1 MVNIIHPTAIIMEG
15 AILGEDNNIGPY
27 SIIGSK
33 VILGNKNILKSHVV
47 IDGNTSI
54 GHENIFYPFASIGA
68 DPQDKKYKGE
78 ASKLVIGDKNIF
90 REYTTANPGTETGGM
105 ITQVGNNGLFMAA
118 SHIAHD
124 CFIGDD
130 VTLANSVALAGHVHV
145 GNFAIIGG
153 LSAVLQRT
161 RIGAHAMIGGMSGV
175 AEDVIPYGVVMGERA
190 HLAGLNV
197 VGLKRR
203 NFSKEVMHEIR
214 RAFEMIFI
222 NANLTFSERLR
233 MAKEEFIDSPEVMLM
248 LDFLAEDTTR
258 AICKPNKNV
267 LKNI

>member
-1 MVNIIHPTAIIMEG
+1 MVNIIHPTAVIMEG
-15 AILGEDNNIGPY
+15 AVLGENNNIGPY
-27 SIIGSK
+27 SIVGSN
-33 VILGNKNILKSHVV
+33 VRLGDNNILKSHVV
-47 IDGNTSI
+47 LDGHTTI
-54 GHENIFYPFASIGA
+54 GNNNQFFSFASIGSIT
-68 DPQDKKYKGE
+68 QDKKYQGE
-78 ASKLVIGDKNIF
+78 ESYLVIGNNNVF
-90 REYTTANPGTETGGM
+90 REYTTANPGTFKGSTTK
-105 ITQVGNNGLFMAA
+105 IGNNCLFMAS
-118 SHIAHD
+118 SHVAHD
-124 CFIGDD
+124 CFVGND

-145 GNFAIIGG
+145 GDFAIIGG

-190 HLAGLNV
+190 YLAGLNV

-222 NANLTFSERLR
+222 NDNLTFSERLR
-233 MAKEEFIDSPEVMLM
+233 MAKEEFIDSAEVMLM
-248 LDFLAEDTTR
+248 LNFLAEDTTR
-258 AICKPNKNV
+258 AICKPNKHT